1 MARRIESIPTIQ
13 LNPNY
18 LAVYSHGVFEET
30 ERPKNTP
37 KNDNLTRGNYNGFM
51 SIKTRKEI
59 KGKLTNYFTALQ
71 LIGKKYR
78 KEKNIQP
85 TIITLT
91 LPATQRH
98 PDNEI
103 KRECLMRFLE
113 NLKKTQNVTF
123 YYWVAE
129 KQKNGNIH
137 FHILADKFV
146 KWQWVRNQW
155 NSRLETLGYISE
167 FEQKHGHRNPNSTD
181 IENIKNIERTARYVS
196 KYTTK
201 IDQQGGIAGRLH
213 GECDSLK
220 LFSKVCTVMKE
231 TYNTQLQYLLECGA
245 IQEIVK
251 EHATI
256 YTSTNETPLM
266 EIMKTHAPYLYNFFT
281 DSLKGQIVKMYA
293 TN

>member
-1 MARRIESIPTIQ
+1 MRKRIDSIPTIQ
-13 LNPNY
+13 VNPNY
-18 LAVYSHGVFEET
+18 LAVYSHGIFEDTET
-30 ERPKNTP
+30 PTFSTNS
-37 KNDNLTRGNYNGFM
+37 DNLTRGNYNGFM
-51 SIKTRKEI
+51 SLKTRKEI

-85 TIITLT
+85 TILTLT
-91 LPATQRH
+91 LPASQRH

-103 KRECLMRFLE
+103 KRVCLMRFIE
-113 NLKKTQNVTF
+113 NLKKTQNVIF

-137 FHILADKFV
+137 FHILTDKFI
-146 KWQWVRNQW
+146 KWQWVREQW
-155 NSRLETLGYISE
+155 NSRLEKLGYISD

-181 IENIKNIERTARYVS
+181 IESIKNIERTARYVS

-231 TYNTQLQYLLECGA
+231 TYNTQIKYLVENCALEELSNDFC
-245 IQEIVK
+245 
-251 EHATI
+251 TI
-256 YTSTNETPLM
+256 YTSANQTPLFD
-266 EIMKTHAPYLYNFFT
+266 IMKTHTPYLYNYFN
-281 DSLKGQIVKMYA
+281 DCVKGQLVKMYA
-293 TN
+293 TD